1 MTSDLRG
8 KLRPQIENIQSCAK
22 DVKKAIALA
31 KVTSDRKEEEF
42 QEQERKFAAKHRKQ
56 LSIFASRSQK
66 ELESARERQMQRDQ
80 DLLSKFHGLSYRSY
94 INEDRGE
101 ENETPGLFVNVRIPN
116 ELPSTRKKRHV
127 NTATWLFSTPE
138 LPSGR
143 MVKRLRYLS

>member
-1 MTSDLRG
+1 VTSDLRG

-31 KVTSDRKEEEF
+31 KAISDRKEEQS
-42 QEQERKFAAKHRKQ
+42 QEQERKLAAKHRRQ

-101 ENETPGLFVNVRIPN
+101 ENKTPGLFVNIRTPN
-116 ELPSTRKKRHV
+116 EFPSDSQKAACQHSYVVVFNSRICQV
-127 NTATWLFSTPE
+127 EGW
-138 LPSGR
+138 
-143 MVKRLRYLS
+143 

>member
-31 KVTSDRKEEEF
+31 KAISDRKEEQS
-42 QEQERKFAAKHRKQ
+42 QEQERKLAAKHRRQ

-101 ENETPGLFVNVRIPN
+101 ENKTPGLFVNIRTPN
-116 ELPSTRKKRHV
+116 EFPSDSQKAACQHSYVVVFNSRICQV
-127 NTATWLFSTPE
+127 EGW
-138 LPSGR
+138 
-143 MVKRLRYLS
+143 